1 MLRCRIGYL
10 MALAAA
16 GLFFVSFSGRFSF
29 YILVLALVFPF
40 FSLAVSLP
48 GMLGCRVS
56 LVMPEGAVRRGSQR
70 EAELCVENRRR
81 LPVGRVALDLRCR
94 NLLTGQQWSVRR
106 KGAGGSLGMDFREG
120 LDTGHCGCLQWEVK
134 RVRVC
139 DLLGIF
145 SIRRPAPQTARLLV
159 LPLNQPAESVKG
171 LMGMEDRNP
180 VMKPRPGGGPGED
193 YDLRPYRPGDPL
205 RSVHWKLSSKVGD
218 LVVRETLEPRKTAIL
233 LTLDLFGPPEVL
245 DRTFDRLDAVSRG
258 LIEAERGHYV
268 QWLRPGTEE
277 ARTRY
282 ISDVKDL
289 RALQWELFSAP
300 APQSGRSLRDVG
312 IHIDGV
318 DGPIRRL
325 HMDPGGDGE
334 EGER

>member
-1 MLRCRIGYL
+1 MARCRIGYL

-16 GLFFVSFSGRFSF
+16 GLFFVSFSDWFSF
-29 YILVLALVFPF
+29 YILALALVFPF

-56 LVMPEGAVRRGSQR
+56 LDAPGGAVRRGSGH
-70 EAELCVENRRR
+70 EAGLRVENRWG
-81 LPVGRVALDLRCR
+81 LPVGRVAVDLSCR
-94 NLLTGQQWSVRR
+94 NLMTGQTGTVRR
-106 KGAGGSLGMDFREG
+106 KGVGGSLGMDFREP
-120 LDTGHCGCLQWEVK
+120 LDTSHCGCLRWEVR

-145 SIRRPAPQTARLLV
+145 SIRRAVPQAARVLV
-159 LPLNQPAESVKG
+159 LPLNLPAEGVKG
-171 LMGMEDRNP
+171 LMGMEDKNP

-205 RSVHWKLSSKVGD
+205 RSVHWKLSSKVDD

-233 LTLDLFGPPEVL
+233 LTFDLYGPAEVL
-245 DRTFDRLDAVSRG
+245 DRAFDRLDAVSRG

-268 QWLRPGTEE
+268 QWIQPGTLEV
-277 ARTRY
+277 RTRY
-282 ISDVKDL
+282 VSDIKEL
-289 RALQWELFSAP
+289 RALQWEMFSTP
-300 APQSGRSLRDVG
+300 APMEGRSLRDVG
-312 IHIDGV
+312 VHIDGV

-325 HMDPGGDGE
+325 HMTPTG
-334 EGER
+334 EGEAR